1 MSKQKPVVLIP
12 TNIIDRNGI
21 PGHFVRDTYVQALLH
36 AAGAIPLLL
45 PATADQIA
53 FEDLLDIADGVLLT
67 GAPSHVCPVRYKAEQ
82 QFEDS
87 YLDLTR
93 DATTFPL
100 IHKMIEMDKPL
111 IAICRGF
118 QELNVALDGTLFQY
132 VHEQPG
138 KNDHREP
145 KDTPLRTVYETGAH
159 KMLPNA
165 GGFFEK
171 IGLTAPF
178 MVNSLH
184 TQGVDRPGKGLFV
197 EAVSED
203 GVIEALSL
211 PDKKF
216 IVGTQWH
223 PEGDFRLNPS
233 SVKIF
238 EAFGA
243 ALRGEEIA
251 ENKSA
256 ARA

>member
-12 TNIIDRNGI
+12 TNIIDRNGL
-21 PGHFVRDTYVQALLH
+21 PGHFVRDTYVQALLQ
-36 AAGAIPLLL
+36 AAGAVPLLL
-45 PATADQIA
+45 PATADQIQY
-53 FEDLLDIADGVLLT
+53 EDYAHIADGVLLT
-67 GAPSHVCPVRYKAEQ
+67 GAPSHVCPARYKTEQ
-82 QFEDS
+82 TFEDS

-100 IHKMIEMDKPL
+100 IHKLIELDKPL

-118 QELNVALDGTLFQY
+118 QELNVALGGTLFQY

-145 KDTPLRTVYETGAH
+145 KDIPLRAVYETQAH

-171 IGLTAPF
+171 IGLSQPF

-184 TQGVDRPGKGLFV
+184 TQGVDKAGDGLFV
-197 EAVSED
+197 EAVTED
-203 GVIEALSL
+203 GVIEAISL

-233 SVKIF
+233 SVRIF

-243 ALRGEEIA
+243 VLRGENIA
-251 ENKSA
+251 ENKNA